1 MAKYEKNKAVKHQFF
16 LLRGETGW
24 GGELLLKCFNL
35 SNHGSTV
42 EQSPELYARME
53 GMDVS

>member
-42 EQSPELYARME
+42 EQSPEL
-53 GMDVS
+53 